1 MFSWYDLSRGVG
13 VTTAV
18 ATLKAVDRCD
28 SCGAQAYIRAVM
40 PGGSELLFCGHHG
53 RRHEPKL
60 RPLTVEWHDET
71 NRLLETTAIAPYD
84 ER

>member
-1 MFSWYDLSRGVG
+1 M
-13 VTTAV
+13 TTAV

-40 PGGSELLFCGHHG
+40 PGGGELLFCGHHG

-71 NRLLETTAIAPYD
+71 DRLMETTPTAHEA

>member
-1 MFSWYDLSRGVG
+1 

-18 ATLKAVDRCD
+18 AAQLRAVDRCD

-53 RRHEPKL
+53 RRHEAKL

-71 NRLLETTAIAPYD
+71 HRLAQTSTSAAAE

>member
-1 MFSWYDLSRGVG
+1 M
-13 VTTAV
+13 TTAV